1 HFQSSDRLLVTFLDS
16 DEGRRRLLE
25 ASPIRPA
32 TVEGF
37 CKKLRCA
44 SCGMA
49 SISLVMRAQT
59 GDQVTYAEDFIY
71 DRLSDIKPLADL
83 DQRGMTADDVAACL
97 LRLGAASSV
106 RRPGSADELRDL
118 ALTRL
123 AQESSSIIANFHL
136 KSLGFPSEWG
146 HLSPVAAYH
155 RDSDSLLIMD
165 NDPKPN
171 DPFWVTVQDLY
182 ESMRPADPESG
193 LPRGLILAEF

>member
-71 DRLSDIKPLADL
+71 DRLSDIKPLSDL

-97 LRLGAASSV
+97 LRLARRRLGAASWQ
-106 RRPGSADELRDL
+106 RRRAPRSGSDSPGSR
-118 ALTRL
+118 
-123 AQESSSIIANFHL
+123 
-136 KSLGFPSEWG
+136 
-146 HLSPVAAYH
+146 
-155 RDSDSLLIMD
+155 
-165 NDPKPN
+165 
-171 DPFWVTVQDLY
+171 DLY

>member
-1 HFQSSDRLLVTFLDS
+1 SSDRLLVTFLDS
-16 DEGRRRLLE
+16 DDEGRRRLLE

-49 SISLVMRAQT
+49 SIFA
-59 GDQVTYAEDFIY
+59 DFIY
-71 DRLSDIKPLADL
+71 DRLSDIKPLSDL

-97 LRLGAASSV
+97 LRLGAAASV

-123 AQESSSIIANFHL
+123 L
-136 KSLGFPSEWG
+136 KS
-146 HLSPVAAYH
+146 HRLS
-155 RDSDSLLIMD
+155 
-165 NDPKPN
+165 
-171 DPFWVTVQDLY
+171 
-182 ESMRPADPESG
+182 
-193 LPRGLILAEF
+193 LPISI